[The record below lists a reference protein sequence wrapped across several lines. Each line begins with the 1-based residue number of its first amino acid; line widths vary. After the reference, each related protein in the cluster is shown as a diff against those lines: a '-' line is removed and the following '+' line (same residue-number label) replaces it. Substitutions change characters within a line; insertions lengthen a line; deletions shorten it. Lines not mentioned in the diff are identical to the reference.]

1 MRENTHETHRDKAN
15 GVGVNVAVDVTAAGS
30 VVFAHSAGA
39 AGLPRPPLEPAWA
52 PCNTDT

>member
-15 GVGVNVAVDVTAAGS
+15 GVGVNVAVDVTAVGS
-30 VVFAHSAGA
+30 VVFAHSAGV
-39 AGLPRPPLEPAWA
+39 AGLPRLPLEPAWA